1 MVENVSKW
9 FGDLVAVSDITFHV
23 SAGVTA
29 LLGPNGAGK
38 STMMRM
44 LCGLTAPSIGT
55 IRVLGCDPR
64 HDLQVTRRIG
74 IVPQQEGIFEL
85 LTAFEF
91 VRLAAVLHQLPD
103 PDAAAAHALAIVELD
118 PTDTR
123 RLPTYSKG
131 MRQRVKLAQAIVH
144 DPEVIVLDE
153 PLTGL
158 DPRQRLHMIDLVHQ
172 LGARGRAVIVSS
184 HVLEEVE
191 RFGSRVLVIAQ
202 GRLAAVGDFHAIRD
216 LMDDRPLRIRVR
228 TDKPRELASRLMCG
242 DTAVGVSV
250 DGEGNVIV
258 DVIEVTRF
266 RRSIAPIAYELGA
279 RLYEVA
285 PLDDD
290 LESVFRYL
298 VDPAAQGTRR

>member
-1 MVENVSKW
+1 
-9 FGDLVAVSDITFHV
+9 
-23 SAGVTA
+23 
-29 LLGPNGAGK
+29 
-38 STMMRM
+38 
-44 LCGLTAPSIGT
+44 
-55 IRVLGCDPR
+55 
-64 HDLQVTRRIG
+64 
-74 IVPQQEGIFEL
+74 
-85 LTAFEF
+85 
-91 VRLAAVLHQLPD
+91 
-103 PDAAAAHALAIVELD
+103 
-118 PTDTR
+118 
-123 RLPTYSKG
+123 

-202 GRLAAVGDFHAIRD
+202 GRLDAVGDFHAIRD

-228 TDKPRELASRLMCG
+228 TDKPRELASRLMWG

-266 RRSIAPIAYELGA
+266 RRSIAPIAHELGA